1 MQCYLNL
8 AGYRFVDI
16 DDPEALRASLDRSA
30 ARLGLLGTILVAP
43 EGLNLFL
50 AGAARSVET
59 FVAELDADPRFAG
72 MMLRRTV
79 SDGVPFKH
87 LRSKVKPEI
96 ITMRGTPVRP
106 GLARASSIEPVELLR
121 WLDQGHDDAGRPLV
135 LLDTRNT
142 FEVEAGSFDA
152 ATHWNLENFG
162 QFPQA
167 VDARAGELAGK
178 TVVTFCTGGIRCEKA
193 ALVLDQAGVDHVRQ
207 LEGGILNWFEQ
218 VGSQHWHGECFV
230 FDERRAVAA
239 EAIAPG
245 L

>member
-1 MQCYLNL
+1 MNL

-16 DDPEALRASLDRSA
+16 EAPEALRESLEREAADRH
-30 ARLGLLGTILVAP
+30 LLGTILVAP

-50 AGAARSVET
+50 AGLPAQVEA
-59 FVAELDADPRFAG
+59 FVAVLYADPRFAG
-72 MMLRRTV
+72 MMLRRTLS
-79 SDGVPFKH
+79 SDIPFKH

-96 ITMRGTPVRP
+96 ITMRGAPVRP
-106 GLARASSIEPVELLR
+106 GLERASSIEPRELLR
-121 WLDQGHDDAGRPLV
+121 WLDQGHDDSGRVLV
-135 LLDTRNT
+135 LLDTRNA

-152 ATHWNLENFG
+152 AVHWNIDRFG
-162 QFPQA
+162 EFPEA
-167 VDARAGELAGK
+167 VDRHAGELAGK
-178 TVVTFCTGGIRCEKA
+178 AVVTFCTGGIRCEKA
-193 ALVLDQAGVDHVRQ
+193 ALVLDEAGVEHVRQ

-218 VGSQHWHGECFV
+218 VGSRHWHGECFV